1 MNSIIIH
8 LLGQRFPQ
16 VLYLFLCLFIVEILI
31 SRYSIR
37 QEPCFFT
44 HSLQI
49 YCIWLIGL
57 VSQSY
62 WVWAPNSDPTIIIS
76 PLCIFPS
83 RPRSK
88 LKKYIYIKTHGFFF
102 LISLSLSLSHTRTHT
117 HTQIGVL
124 PQRR

>member
-37 QEPCFFT
+37 QEPSFFT
-44 HSLQI
+44 NSLQI

-88 LKKYIYIKTHGFFF
+88 LKKKYIYIYIYQDSRFLFFN
-102 LISLSLSLSHTRTHT
+102 LSLSLS
-117 HTQIGVL
+117 QIGAL